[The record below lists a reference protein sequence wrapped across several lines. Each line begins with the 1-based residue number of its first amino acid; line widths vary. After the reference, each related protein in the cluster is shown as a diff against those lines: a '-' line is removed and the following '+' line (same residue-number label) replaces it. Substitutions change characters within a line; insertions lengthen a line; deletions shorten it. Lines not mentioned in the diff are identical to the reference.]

1 MIGSIVPRPLG
12 VNPLLTI
19 SALAERACALLIEER
34 GWDRAAADD
43 QRAPPAAP
51 SAPGLRFTERMRGYF
66 STRVRGD
73 ADHEAG
79 YEQGKAEGSP
89 IEFVVT
95 VDADDVDEV
104 VRDASTPLRLSGTV
118 LAPALA
124 PGRLMI
130 VDGAFTLF
138 DPDPE
143 RVETALMRYRMPLLA
158 EDGRR
163 FLFEGH
169 KTLHH
174 GSPFDA
180 WTSTTTLAVTVRDDD
195 GDVLGVGL
203 LRIAPADLLRQVTT
217 MRVTRATSRTAA
229 VRGLAR
235 FGRRFA
241 RELVTSYG
249 GLAAES
255 HAFDETSAPHQGRD
269 LRLDAPDVFYCHTG
283 GAWDTKMGD
292 DVFLR
297 LTRYRGG
304 AQGPVMVAPGFGMTT
319 EAFKT
324 DTIDTNLTEYLTEH
338 GYDVWLFDPR
348 WSPDLASAR
357 QNFTLDDVASDDW
370 PTAVAEVRR
379 VSGADSV
386 QVIAHC
392 MGSMTVLMAALAGME
407 GVRSAVCSQVTP
419 HPVRTFLN
427 KVNSLVHTGKL
438 LQGLGLR
445 TMEPDTAPTVS
456 DKVFDLVLR
465 VWPIPRGERCGSATC
480 RWIFTFYGPTHRHAQ
495 LNQATHADLGRLFG
509 VADIEALNHVSLMIR
524 KGIAVDH
531 TGADVYLPHVE
542 RLKFPILFLAGDQ
555 NRVFLPETSART
567 FAWLRNANGNDL
579 YERVVLRGYAHLD
592 GFIGRDAARDVYP
605 TMLAH
610 LDANNRPL
618 NAGASK

>member
-1 MIGSIVPRPLG
+1 
-12 VNPLLTI
+12 
-19 SALAERACALLIEER
+19 
-34 GWDRAAADD
+34 
-43 QRAPPAAP
+43 
-51 SAPGLRFTERMRGYF
+51 MR
-66 STRVRGD
+66 D
-73 ADHEAG
+73 
-79 YEQGKAEGSP
+79 P
-89 IEFVVT
+89 
-95 VDADDVDEV
+95 
-104 VRDASTPLRLSGTV
+104 STPVRLSGTV
-118 LAPALA
+118 TAPALA
-124 PGRLMI
+124 PGRLTV

-138 DPDPE
+138 DPDTD
-143 RVETALMRYRMPLLA
+143 RVETSHMRYRMTLVA

-174 GSPFDA
+174 GSPLDA
-180 WTSTTTLAVTVRDDD
+180 WTSTTTLAATVRDADAT
-195 GDVLGVGL
+195 VLGVGV
-203 LRIAPADLLRQVTT
+203 LRIAPADLLRQATT
-217 MRVTRATSRTAA
+217 MRVTRAASLAA
-229 VRGLAR
+229 AAKGLAR

-249 GLAAES
+249 GLAAAS
-255 HAFDETSAPHQGRD
+255 HAFDETSAPHQGRA
-269 LRLDAPDVFYCHTG
+269 LRLDAPDIFYCHTG
-283 GAWDTKMGD
+283 GAWDTQMGD
-292 DVFLR
+292 DVYLR

-304 AQGPVMVAPGFGMTT
+304 DQGPVMVAPGFGMTT

-357 QNFTLDDVASDDW
+357 QNFTLDDVATDDW

-407 GVRSAVCSQVTP
+407 GVRSAVCSQVTT
-419 HPVRTFLN
+419 HPVRTTLN
-427 KVNSLVHTGKL
+427 KLNSFVRTGKL

-445 TMEPDTAPTVS
+445 TMAPDTAPTLS
-456 DKVFDLVLR
+456 DQVFDLVLR
-465 VWPIPRGERCGSATC
+465 VWPIPRGERCGSAAC

-495 LNQATHADLGRLFG
+495 LNQATHADMGRLFG

-524 KGIAVDH
+524 KGVAVDH

-542 RLKFPILFLAGDQ
+542 RLNFPILFLAGDQ
-555 NRVFLPETSART
+555 NRIFLPATSART
-567 FAWLRNANGNDL
+567 FAWLRAANGTEL
-579 YERVVLRGYAHLD
+579 YERVVVRGYAHLD
-592 GFIGRDAARDVYP
+592 GFIGRDAVRDVYP

-610 LDANNRPL
+610 LDANQNPVRSE
-618 NAGASK
+618 ASA